1 MDKDNRQ
8 SDLQIPDNDTAVDML
23 HKMYVA
29 KCVKIHS
36 DGSLIFEYPADGSI
50 NIERFVNFVSRLNA
64 LHPYIVQ
71 VLKDK
76 RFNQVKISEVLANCN
91 DECLPIYT
99 DINDDKFAKDP
110 VKHTVMLSAKV
121 LYIARVCPY
130 IAEEIKCKDV
140 TKALLYRGITL
151 SEVISNA
158 DADSKGRVFAIDP
171 NKDKEAAALSEAVK
185 AYKYAGKV
193 KRVNAARQSQQ
204 AEQIDAV
211 QDAKK
216 KTSYNTG
223 KDMYYPTTKLSNE
236 FFIFDPP
243 VQEIAGQLYMSLPY
257 IGDDKAT
264 LYCYYNGNDVQFDDY
279 DFFINATFNNLYLE
293 GNKEVSF
300 TKVLNELGVEPTEKN
315 FTELRARLLKGMATI
330 IHICNKEIL
339 EAYKIDTKN
348 YKDIDSPV
356 LPVIIERE
364 TSRARGN
371 VMKQT
376 IKIYE
381 QSPFF
386 KVAEPIG
393 QFTTVDKRM
402 LQLYPGRRTKRYW
415 QVLRYL
421 SKEINWMRHGDRS
434 NILLMQSIYEY
445 VGDKRTEHRTQT
457 KKLVIDLLDT
467 VFTQLK
473 YIKEYSIDDI
483 TSSITIKCNKEPKKV
498 DKPKSQK

>member
-8 SDLQIPDNDTAVDML
+8 NDLQISDNDTAVDML

-29 KCVKIHS
+29 KYVKIHS

-50 NIERFVNFVSRLNA
+50 NIERFVNFVSRFNA

-71 VLKDK
+71 VLKDE
-76 RFNQVKISEVLANCN
+76 RFNKVKISEVLANCN

-130 IAEEIKCKDV
+130 INDELTDAEKIKH
-140 TKALLYRGITL
+140 YRGLTL
-151 SEVISNA
+151 SEVVSNT
-158 DADSKGRVFAIDP
+158 DADKKGRVFAIDP
-171 NKDKEAAALSEAVK
+171 AKEKEAAALSEAYK
-185 AYKYAGKV
+185 AYIHAGKV
-193 KRVNAARQSQQ
+193 MRINAARQSQQ
-204 AEQIDAV
+204 AKHINAV

-223 KDMYYPTTKLSNE
+223 KDMFYPTTKLSNE
-236 FFIFDPP
+236 FFIYDPP
-243 VQEIAGQLYMSLPY
+243 VQEIAGQLYMELPY
-257 IGDDKAT
+257 IGDNKAT
-264 LYCYYNGNDVQFDDY
+264 LYCYYNGNDVHFDDY

-300 TKVLNELGVEPTEKN
+300 TKALNELGVEPTEKN
-315 FTELRARLLKGMATI
+315 FAELRARLLKGMGTI

-339 EAYKIDTKN
+339 EAYKIDTKD

-356 LPVIIERE
+356 LPVKIEKK

-371 VMKQT
+371 VMKHT
-376 IKIYE
+376 IKILD

-386 KVAEPIG
+386 EVAEPIK

-421 SKEINWMRHGDRS
+421 SKEINWMRYGNRS
-434 NILLMQSIYEY
+434 DVILMQSVFDY
-445 VGDKRTEHRTQT
+445 VGDKRTEHRAQS

-467 VFTQLK
+467 VFK
-473 YIKEYSIDDI
+473 KIGYVKDYSIDD
-483 TSSITIKCNKEPKKV
+483 TTGSITIKCNKEPKKV
-498 DKPKSQK
+498 DKPQNQK